1 MPRLSGYLSI
11 NAEVDLIVEVV
22 VAEDITVGV
31 VVAEEVVVII
41 ASRTTMAI
49 NSATVAIS
57 NVKVVTNVMADIRTE
72 M

>member
-1 MPRLSGYLSI
+1 ME
-11 NAEVDLIVEVV
+11 AV

-31 VVAEEVVVII
+31 VVAAEVEVII
-41 ASRTTMAI
+41 ASRITMAI

-57 NVKVVTNVMADIRTE
+57 NGKVGINVMADIRTE

>member
-1 MPRLSGYLSI
+1 MLRLLGYLSI

-22 VAEDITVGV
+22 VDEDITLDV
-31 VVAEEVVVII
+31 VVAAEVVVII
-41 ASRTTMAI
+41 ARRTTRAI